1 MGMWLVPAYRGGYNW
16 FPTSGGPRG
25 HRAPSPGPLV
35 HLCSTAEARVLG
47 KLGACQ
53 QAFRNIPDQP
63 CTPRQCPVRSLQDA
77 VKGLFVCCVFLDY
90 VALSQRF
97 IPELINFLA
106 GILHMA
112 TPNKQSQGELV
123 PGSFFKY
130 IVLQKFK
137 VLGNN
142 SQSKK

>member
-1 MGMWLVPAYRGGYNW
+1 MGVWSVPAYCGGYNW

-35 HLCSTAEARVLG
+35 RLCSAAESTAPG

-53 QAFRNIPDQP
+53 QALRNAPDQP
-63 CTPRQCPVRSLQDA
+63 CTRPQCPVQSLQDA

-90 VALSQRF
+90 VALSQRV
-97 IPELINFLA
+97 IPELSNFLA

-137 VLGNN
+137 GFGSN
-142 SQSKK
+142 S